1 MQSLVPLRPGKFH
14 VVVLV
19 PFNGELV
26 NESKMA
32 PSSQNNAR
40 PQGTAHFKI
49 FFFVVTQRTTL
60 KTFFSLCVTTV
71 RLHNF
76 CTIPLDSSYSIYSHH
91 SCFSKRTSSS
101 WNYSVSFPNFQL
113 AFSLLLRLCFHW
125 KLTAL
130 VSKALFYV
138 TEWFAIF
145 SFVQECIKNSV

>member
-91 SCFSKRTSSS
+91 SCSQKE
-101 WNYSVSFPNFQL
+101 L
-113 AFSLLLRLCFHW
+113 AAPGTTLCPSQTFNSLFHYFCVCVFIES
-125 KLTAL
+125 LPP
-130 VSKALFYV
+130 
-138 TEWFAIF
+138 
-145 SFVQECIKNSV
+145 